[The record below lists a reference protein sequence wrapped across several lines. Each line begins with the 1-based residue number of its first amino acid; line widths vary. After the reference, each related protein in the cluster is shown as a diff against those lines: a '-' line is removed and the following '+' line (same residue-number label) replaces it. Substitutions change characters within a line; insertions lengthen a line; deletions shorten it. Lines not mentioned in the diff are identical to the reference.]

1 MLTET
6 SDDEMITIHRCLKLL
21 TLTVQVAPVLIIGVI
36 VALSIS
42 CGTEG
47 GLFVSGTTT
56 PVFEI
61 RRGSSSHV
69 RAFPSLM
76 VVQVHPDNERVPLS
90 QEDASKNRILWKI
103 TADDKSSD
111 RTLVETIDKI
121 EYGKVPTGFVQEMP
135 QPPVSAPSL
144 QENTVY
150 EVIGP
155 PSLMRNAA
163 VRFKIVDGNVRAL
176 PMP

>member
-1 MLTET
+1 MFNT
-6 SDDEMITIHRCLKLL
+6 MHRRLKLL
-21 TLTVQVAPVLIIGVI
+21 TLTDRVASVLIVG
-36 VALSIS
+36 ALLSLLFS

-61 RRGSSSHV
+61 RRGPSSHV

-76 VVQVHPDNERVPLS
+76 VVQVHPDNERLQLS

-103 TADDKSSD
+103 AADPKSAD
-111 RTLVETIDKI
+111 RTTVETIDKI
-121 EYGKVPTGFVQEMP
+121 EYGKVPTGFVQEVPEPSM
-135 QPPVSAPSL
+135 SAPPL

-155 PSLMRNAA
+155 TSLMRNAA
-163 VRFKIVDGNVRAL
+163 VRFKIVDSKVRGL
-176 PMP
+176 PRP

>member
-1 MLTET
+1 MRNTT
-6 SDDEMITIHRCLKLL
+6 HRRLKLL
-21 TLTVQVAPVLIIGVI
+21 ALTAQVAPVLRFIIG
-36 VALSIS
+36 ALLLLSIS

-61 RRGSSSHV
+61 RRGSSSHA
-69 RAFPSLM
+69 RAFPALM
-76 VVQVHPDNERVPLS
+76 VVQVHPDNERLPPP

-103 TADDKSSD
+103 AADPKSDD
-111 RTLVETIDKI
+111 RSIVETIEKI
-121 EYGKVPTGFVQEMP
+121 EYGKVPTGFVQEVP
-135 QPPVSAPSL
+135 QPGTAAPPL
-144 QENTVY
+144 QDNTVY

-155 PSLMRNAA
+155 TSLMRNATA
-163 VRFKIVDGNVRAL
+163 RFKIVDSKVRDL